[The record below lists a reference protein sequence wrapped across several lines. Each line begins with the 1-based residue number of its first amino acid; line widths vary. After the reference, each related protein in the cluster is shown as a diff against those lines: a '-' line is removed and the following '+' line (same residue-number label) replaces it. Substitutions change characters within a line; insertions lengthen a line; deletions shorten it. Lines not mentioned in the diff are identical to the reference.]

1 MKSNFHILFKTYQD
15 KMIMQQEMTAKNIA
29 NEKIDKKKEV
39 CEFEQKP
46 IANFNEFTDAKE
58 NDIKKQAE
66 KRTAIRRERSE
77 EMKGKKRKI
86 KAEET
91 KAKEGQMWQ
100 RLAELN
106 GEFKKIKDSKKDA
119 KKAYKTVSE
128 IVVNRYF
135 NNFIL

>member
-77 EMKGKKRKI
+77 EMKGKKRK
-86 KAEET
+86 KPKLK
-91 KAKEGQMWQ
+91 KAKCG
-100 RLAELN
+100 RDLRSSTVS
-106 GEFKKIKDSKKDA
+106 SKKLKTL
-119 KKAYKTVSE
+119 KKTLRRHIKQYQK
-128 IVVNRYF
+128 
-135 NNFIL
+135 LL